1 MSWLQ
6 ALENNQ
12 EASFQLVSK
21 IPERY
26 ENFKLIQKSFLHCY
40 FDSSKTEVAFE
51 NIIKQKD
58 YSFSR
63 YNFFLASYLVS
74 KNENTARW
82 KCNEEICLQLRNHD
96 ASNKSFEIHMIN
108 SVPVFGF
115 QCDLQG
121 IEIINSTGGLLQENE
136 YQTSNSASRL
146 LSFSMQAKPIP
157 VGMGILTEVHYDN
170 PEDVVCMTKIIFAGI
185 GGSKLSNNIPECM
198 ELN

>member
-1 MSWLQ
+1 MRIIITL
-6 ALENNQ
+6 
-12 EASFQLVSK
+12 FFVILVAC
-21 IPERY
+21 
-26 ENFKLIQKSFLHCY
+26 QTQ
-40 FDSSKTEVAFE
+40 DSKTKSSNNATSKSKALQTVASEE
-51 NIIKQKD
+51 ND
-58 YSFSR
+58 
-63 YNFFLASYLVS
+63 S